1 MISSRSAL
9 HYFTALVVAT
19 PWALGQ
25 NSKPD
30 QSVAHD
36 RAVQLVQEYIA
47 TEPTSAGDR
56 VRLRKPMLEFDFQS
70 VGENGRYR
78 TVTERKWADWE
89 ADRALGGAPQE
100 VKLLGEPQVEV
111 LRKSLLRITCA
122 VHLKREVKGE
132 MWEGVSIR
140 SFEVRVTNPEE
151 PRIRS
156 EQLHT
161 EREGIRPGK
170 WKRVM
175 KKDNGTASNLR
186 ASATATKRNIM
197 GKVANGEIIHIWD
210 QTEHRWVL
218 AQTAAGAVGF
228 IHRGQLDFEAKLP
241 SDLTAE
247 KKIATQIRKQKNHP
261 FAVGLP
267 GKPGF
272 VLNPY
277 TNTVV
282 DVRGLR
288 AGTLVRDPDDK
299 VKRAFRVPFST
310 TPSRALVVDE

>member
-1 MISSRSAL
+1 MALSLPWTSA
-9 HYFTALVVAT
+9 
-19 PWALGQ
+19 
-25 NSKPD
+25 
-30 QSVAHD
+30 QSTSTDKAVAHD
-36 RAVQLVQEYIA
+36 RAVQIVQEYLA
-47 TEPTSAGDR
+47 TEPTSPGDR

-78 TVTERKWADWE
+78 VLNEKAWSDWE
-89 ADRALGGAPQE
+89 ADRALEGIPQE

-111 LRKSLLRITCA
+111 LRKSLVRITCA
-122 VHLKREVKGE
+122 VHLKREVKGT
-132 MWEGVSIR
+132 MWQGVSVR
-140 SFEVRVTNPEE
+140 SFEVRMTDPEK

-156 EQLHT
+156 EQLHA
-161 EREGIRPGK
+161 EREGIRPGQ
-170 WKRVM
+170 WIRVM
-175 KKDNGTASNLR
+175 KKANGTKSNLR
-186 ASATATKRNIM
+186 ASATSTRRNII
-197 GKVANGEIIHIWD
+197 GKVDNGEIIHIWD
-210 QTEHRWVL
+210 QKEHRWVL

-228 IHRGQLDFEAKLP
+228 IHRGQLDFETKVAP
-241 SDLTAE
+241 DPEIE

-299 VKRAFRVPFST
+299 ANRAFRVPFSA